1 MIWLAVCGFLVEQL
15 AAKALEACHQ
25 PHGFLSLT
33 YTQAVTCNVLHK
45 LTARQDRGGPQRLS
59 SGGSDGSPQHLHEIL
74 LTAQPFDLV
83 LSCPL
88 LASITQ
94 VFHTVSP
101 PPSRWTVKE
110 CRSAGQPMKGCAFT
124 SSRLPLIYVNTS
136 VIRVF
141 CPLQDSGELPD
152 MGICLCTINTST
164 RFFIK
169 YLKRHKCDWWFN
181 VCICRFSPEG
191 DDRGHTCSQ
200 DRVSQHGSSG
210 R

>member
-1 MIWLAVCGFLVEQL
+1 MPYIEILLAVCGFLVEQM

-45 LTARQDRGGPQRLS
+45 LTARQERVGPQRLS
-59 SGGSDGSPQHLHEIL
+59 ICGSDGSPQHLHEIL

-101 PPSRWTVKE
+101 PPSRRTFKE
-110 CRSAGQPMKGCAFT
+110 YRSAGQPMRGCAF
-124 SSRLPLIYVNTS
+124 SSSSLPLIYVNTS

-141 CPLQDSGELPD
+141 CPLQDSSELPN
-152 MGICLCTINTST
+152 MGIYSYTINES
-164 RFFIK
+164 K
-169 YLKRHKCDWWFN
+169 LL
-181 VCICRFSPEG
+181 
-191 DDRGHTCSQ
+191 
-200 DRVSQHGSSG
+200 
-210 R
+210 